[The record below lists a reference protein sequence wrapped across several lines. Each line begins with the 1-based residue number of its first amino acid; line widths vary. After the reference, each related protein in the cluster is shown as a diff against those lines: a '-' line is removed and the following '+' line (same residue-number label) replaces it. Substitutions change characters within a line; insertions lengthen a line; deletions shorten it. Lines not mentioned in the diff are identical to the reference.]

1 MGKRIRFTLVAA
13 LLGFG
18 IASCEKLES
27 PRPQQGG
34 LPFEV
39 ARLVDAVPVEY
50 GDAVGVT
57 SHPQIPFSATIWFV
71 KPDKSIVAVQVNT
84 STGQIYERV
93 LTIPRR

>member
-1 MGKRIRFTLVAA
+1 MANRTGFMLVTA

-18 IASCEKLES
+18 IGSCQKLES
-27 PRPQQGG
+27 PRPQGGG

-39 ARLVDAVPVEY
+39 ARLVDAVPAEY

-57 SHPQIPFSATIWFV
+57 PRADNPHWVLIWFV
-71 KPDKSIVAVQVNT
+71 KPDKSLVAVQVNA

>member
-1 MGKRIRFTLVAA
+1 MLVTA

-18 IASCEKLES
+18 IASCQKLES
-27 PRPQQGG
+27 PRPQRSG

-39 ARLVDAVPVEY
+39 ARFVDAVPAEY

-57 SHPQIPFSATIWFV
+57 PHPENPHWVTVWFV
-71 KPDKSIVAVQVNT
+71 KPDKSLVAVRVNA
-84 STGQIYERV
+84 STGEIYERV